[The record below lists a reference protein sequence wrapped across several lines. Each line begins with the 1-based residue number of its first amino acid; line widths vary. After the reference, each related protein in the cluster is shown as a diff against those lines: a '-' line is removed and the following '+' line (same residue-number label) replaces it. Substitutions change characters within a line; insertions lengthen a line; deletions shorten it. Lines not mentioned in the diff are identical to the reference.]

1 MPKALPQSSGK
12 HSQYLAEYECE
23 YECESNVSD
32 VISEHNSNSNFL
44 NGYAMVTGGS
54 RGLGFATAAGLIE
67 AGISVVIIGK
77 DAERLKIAKQKLSE
91 QAISAGSNNNS
102 INNQSVKK
110 VSVESRGV
118 DVADTLKF
126 REVLKEITTTFGVPK
141 ILMLAH
147 GVMSEKMSKTLRTN
161 DDEWR
166 RVLAINLDAVFV
178 ALNQVVP
185 AMADARDGRV
195 VVYSAC
201 LGRMS
206 GPGNAGGLAPYRISK
221 AGVNALVRNL
231 AHETG
236 MGARGLLVDAICP
249 NHSRTDMGGPDAPRS
264 AEEGAQT
271 AIWLA
276 TRNFEPGKDQ
286 TGLLW
291 EDQQVV
297 PW

>member
-1 MPKALPQSSGK
+1 
-12 HSQYLAEYECE
+12 
-23 YECESNVSD
+23 VSD
-32 VISEHNSNSNFL
+32 VISEHNSNSNFP
-44 NGYAMVTGGS
+44 NGYGIVTGGS
-54 RGLGFATAAGLIE
+54 RGLGFATAAGLIK

-77 DAERLKIAKQKLSE
+77 DVERLKTAKQKLSE
-91 QAISAGSNNNS
+91 QAISAGSYNNSNKLNDTNS

-110 VSVESRGV
+110 VSVESRAV
-118 DVADTLKF
+118 DVADTIKF
-126 REVLKEITTTFGVPK
+126 REVLKEITSTFGVPK

-161 DDEWR
+161 DEEWR

>member
-1 MPKALPQSSGK
+1 MPQSSGK

-32 VISEHNSNSNFL
+32 VISEHNSNSNFP
-44 NGYAMVTGGS
+44 NGYAIVTGGS

-77 DAERLKIAKQKLSE
+77 DFERLKTAKQKLSE
-91 QAISAGSNNNS
+91 QAISAGSYNNS
-102 INNQSVKK
+102 INNQGVKK
-110 VSVESRGV
+110 VSVESRAV
-118 DVADTLKF
+118 DVADTIKF
-126 REVLKEITTTFGVPK
+126 REVLKEITSTFGVPK

-161 DDEWR
+161 DEEWR